1 MINAKSIL
9 WLKSSAIVF
18 WCLCSLPANGTTSI
32 KNPNE
37 VIFNCIEDDKSK
49 YFCTNVPVVNPTFI
63 LSLARLERK
72 KLSTYV
78 DAFRIMPALTN
89 LTKQTIKLAQIQLT
103 FFGEKSLSKIF
114 VINQKLI
121 PNSTSHTNLSY
132 LIRSDVPS
140 QALFY
145 NELLSTWK
153 NTSYDQFILELLE
166 VKYQE

>member
-1 MINAKSIL
+1 MHAKSVSR
-9 WLKSSAIVF
+9 LKFSAFVLL
-18 WCLCSLPANGTTSI
+18 CLCSLPANGTTSI

-37 VIFNCIEDDKSK
+37 VIFNCIEDEASK
-49 YFCTNVPVVNPTFI
+49 YFCTNVPVVNPTII

-89 LTKQTIKLAQIQLT
+89 LTKQTIKLAQIQLS
-103 FFGEKSLSKIF
+103 FFGKKDLSKIF
-114 VINQKLI
+114 IINQKLI

-153 NTSYDQFILELLE
+153 NTSYDQLILELLE
-166 VKYQE
+166 VKYKE

>member
-1 MINAKSIL
+1 MDANSVL
-9 WLKSSAIVF
+9 RLKFSALVLL
-18 WCLCSLPANGTTSI
+18 CLCSLPANGTTSI

-37 VIFNCIEDDKSK
+37 VIFNCIEDEASK
-49 YFCTNVPVVNPTFI
+49 YFCTNVPIVNPTII

-72 KLSTYV
+72 KLTTYV

-103 FFGEKSLSKIF
+103 FFGKKDLSKIF
-114 VINQKLI
+114 IINQKLI

>member
-1 MINAKSIL
+1 MHAKSVSR
-9 WLKSSAIVF
+9 LKFSAFVLL
-18 WCLCSLPANGTTSI
+18 CLCSLPANGTTSI

-37 VIFNCIEDDKSK
+37 VIFNCIEDEASK
-49 YFCTNVPVVNPTFI
+49 YFCTNVPVVNPTII

-103 FFGEKSLSKIF
+103 FFGKKDLSKIF
-114 VINQKLI
+114 IINQNLI

-153 NTSYDQFILELLE
+153 NTSYDQLILELLE

>member
-1 MINAKSIL
+1 MHAKSVFR
-9 WLKSSAIVF
+9 LKFSAFVLLG
-18 WCLCSLPANGTTSI
+18 LCSLPANGTTSI

-37 VIFNCIEDDKSK
+37 VIFNCIEDEASK
-49 YFCTNVPVVNPTFI
+49 YFCTNVPVVNPTII

-103 FFGEKSLSKIF
+103 FFGKKGLSKIF
-114 VINQKLI
+114 IINQKLI

-153 NTSYDQFILELLE
+153 NTSYDQLILELLE

>member
-1 MINAKSIL
+1 MNANSVFR
-9 WLKSSAIVF
+9 LKFSALVF
-18 WCLCSLPANGTTSI
+18 LCLCSLPANGTTSI

-37 VIFNCIEDDKSK
+37 VIFNCIEDEASK
-49 YFCTNVPVVNPTFI
+49 YFCTNVPIVNPTII

-72 KLSTYV
+72 KLTTYV

-103 FFGEKSLSKIF
+103 FFGNKDLSKIF
-114 VINQKLI
+114 IINQKLI

-153 NTSYDQFILELLE
+153 NTSYDQLILELLE

>member
-1 MINAKSIL
+1 MHAKSVSR
-9 WLKSSAIVF
+9 LKFSAFVLL
-18 WCLCSLPANGTTSI
+18 CLCSLPANGTTSI

-37 VIFNCIEDDKSK
+37 VIFNCIEDEASK
-49 YFCTNVPVVNPTFI
+49 YFCTNVPVVNPTII

-103 FFGEKSLSKIF
+103 FFGKKDLSKIF
-114 VINQKLI
+114 IINQKLI

-153 NTSYDQFILELLE
+153 NTSYDHLILELLE

>member
-1 MINAKSIL
+1 MNANSVFR
-9 WLKSSAIVF
+9 LKFSALVF
-18 WCLCSLPANGTTSI
+18 LCLCSLPANGTTSI

-37 VIFNCIEDDKSK
+37 VIFNCIEDEALK
-49 YFCTNVPVVNPTFI
+49 YFCTNVPIVNPTII

-72 KLSTYV
+72 KLTTYV

-103 FFGEKSLSKIF
+103 FFGNKDLSKIF
-114 VINQKLI
+114 IINQKLI

-153 NTSYDQFILELLE
+153 NTSYDQLILELLE

>member
-1 MINAKSIL
+1 MHAKSVL
-9 WLKSSAIVF
+9 RLKFSAFVLL
-18 WCLCSLPANGTTSI
+18 CLCSLPANGSTSI

-37 VIFNCIEDDKSK
+37 IIFNCIEDEASK
-49 YFCTNVPVVNPTFI
+49 YFCTNVPVVNPTII

-103 FFGEKSLSKIF
+103 FFGKKDLSKIF
-114 VINQKLI
+114 IINQKLI

-153 NTSYDQFILELLE
+153 NTSYDQLILELLE

>member
-1 MINAKSIL
+1 MHAKSVSR
-9 WLKSSAIVF
+9 LKFSAFVLL
-18 WCLCSLPANGTTSI
+18 CLCSLPANGTTSI

-37 VIFNCIEDDKSK
+37 VIFNCIEDEASK
-49 YFCTNVPVVNPTFI
+49 YFCTNVPVVNPTII

-103 FFGEKSLSKIF
+103 FFGKKDLSKIF
-114 VINQKLI
+114 IINQKLI

-153 NTSYDQFILELLE
+153 NTSYDQLILELLE
-166 VKYQE
+166 VKYKE

>member
-1 MINAKSIL
+1 MNAMSVSR
-9 WLKSSAIVF
+9 LKFSALVF
-18 WCLCSLPANGTTSI
+18 LCLCSFPANGTTSI

-37 VIFNCIEDDKSK
+37 VIFNCIEDEALK
-49 YFCTNVPVVNPTFI
+49 YFCTNVPVVNPTII

-89 LTKQTIKLAQIQLT
+89 LTKQNIKLAQIQLS
-103 FFGEKSLSKIF
+103 FFGKKDLSKIF
-114 VINQKLI
+114 IINQKLI

-153 NTSYDQFILELLE
+153 NTSYDQLILELLE
-166 VKYQE
+166 VKYKE

>member
-1 MINAKSIL
+1 MHAKSVFR
-9 WLKSSAIVF
+9 LKFSAFVLL
-18 WCLCSLPANGTTSI
+18 CLCSLPANGTTSI
-32 KNPNE
+32 KNPIE
-37 VIFNCIEDDKSK
+37 VIFNCIEDEASK
-49 YFCTNVPVVNPTFI
+49 YFCTNVPVVNPTII

-103 FFGEKSLSKIF
+103 FFGKKDLSKIF
-114 VINQKLI
+114 IINQKLI

-153 NTSYDQFILELLE
+153 NTSYDQLILELLE

>member
-1 MINAKSIL
+1 MHAKSVSR
-9 WLKSSAIVF
+9 LKFSAFVLL
-18 WCLCSLPANGTTSI
+18 CLCSLPANGTTSI

-37 VIFNCIEDDKSK
+37 VIFNCIEDEASK
-49 YFCTNVPVVNPTFI
+49 YFCTNVPVVNPTII

-89 LTKQTIKLAQIQLT
+89 LTKHTIKLAQIQLT
-103 FFGEKSLSKIF
+103 FFGKKDLSKIF
-114 VINQKLI
+114 IINQKLI

-153 NTSYDQFILELLE
+153 NTSYDQLILELLE

>member
-1 MINAKSIL
+1 MNANSVFR
-9 WLKSSAIVF
+9 LKFSALVF
-18 WCLCSLPANGTTSI
+18 LCLCSLPANGTTSI

-37 VIFNCIEDDKSK
+37 VIFNCIEDESSK
-49 YFCTNVPVVNPTFI
+49 YFCTNVPIVNPTII

-72 KLSTYV
+72 KLTTYV

-103 FFGEKSLSKIF
+103 FFGNKDLSKIF
-114 VINQKLI
+114 IINQKLI

-153 NTSYDQFILELLE
+153 NTSYDQLILELLE

>member
-1 MINAKSIL
+1 MHAKSVSR
-9 WLKSSAIVF
+9 LKFSAFVLL
-18 WCLCSLPANGTTSI
+18 CLCSLPANGTTSI

-37 VIFNCIEDDKSK
+37 IIFNCIEDEASK
-49 YFCTNVPVVNPTFI
+49 YFCTNVPVVNPTII

-103 FFGEKSLSKIF
+103 FFGKKDLSKIF
-114 VINQKLI
+114 IINQKLI

-153 NTSYDQFILELLE
+153 NTSYDQLILELLE

>member
-1 MINAKSIL
+1 MHAKSVSR
-9 WLKSSAIVF
+9 LKFSAFVLL
-18 WCLCSLPANGTTSI
+18 CLCSLPANGTTSI

-37 VIFNCIEDDKSK
+37 VIFNCIEDEASK
-49 YFCTNVPVVNPTFI
+49 YFCTNVPVVNPTII

-103 FFGEKSLSKIF
+103 FFGKNDLSKIF
-114 VINQKLI
+114 IINQKLI

-153 NTSYDQFILELLE
+153 NTSYDQLILELLE

>member
-1 MINAKSIL
+1 MNANSVFR
-9 WLKSSAIVF
+9 LKFSALVF
-18 WCLCSLPANGTTSI
+18 LCLCSLPANGTTSI

-37 VIFNCIEDDKSK
+37 VIFNCIEDEASK
-49 YFCTNVPVVNPTFI
+49 YFCTNVPIVNPTII

-72 KLSTYV
+72 KLTTYV

-103 FFGEKSLSKIF
+103 FFGKKDLSKIF
-114 VINQKLI
+114 IINQKLI

>member
-1 MINAKSIL
+1 MNANSVFR
-9 WLKSSAIVF
+9 LKFSALVF
-18 WCLCSLPANGTTSI
+18 LCLCSLPANGTTSI

-37 VIFNCIEDDKSK
+37 VIFNCIEDEALK
-49 YFCTNVPVVNPTFI
+49 YFCTNVPVVNPTII

-103 FFGEKSLSKIF
+103 FFGNKDLSKIF
-114 VINQKLI
+114 IINQKLI

-153 NTSYDQFILELLE
+153 NTSYDQLILELLE

>member
-1 MINAKSIL
+1 MHAKSVSR
-9 WLKSSAIVF
+9 LKFSAFVLL
-18 WCLCSLPANGTTSI
+18 CLCSLPANGTTSI

-37 VIFNCIEDDKSK
+37 VIFNCIEDEASK
-49 YFCTNVPVVNPTFI
+49 YFCTNVPVVNPTII

-103 FFGEKSLSKIF
+103 FFGKKDLSKVFI
-114 VINQKLI
+114 INQKLI

-153 NTSYDQFILELLE
+153 NTSYDQLILELLE

>member
-1 MINAKSIL
+1 MNANSVFR
-9 WLKSSAIVF
+9 LKFSALVF
-18 WCLCSLPANGTTSI
+18 LCLCSLPANGTTSI

-37 VIFNCIEDDKSK
+37 VIFNCIEDEASK
-49 YFCTNVPVVNPTFI
+49 YFCTNVPIVNPTII

-72 KLSTYV
+72 KLTTYV

-103 FFGEKSLSKIF
+103 FFGKKDLSKIF
-114 VINQKLI
+114 IINQKLI

-153 NTSYDQFILELLE
+153 NTSYDQLILELLE

>member
-1 MINAKSIL
+1 MHAKSVFR
-9 WLKSSAIVF
+9 LKISAFVLL
-18 WCLCSLPANGTTSI
+18 CLCSLPANGTTSI

-37 VIFNCIEDDKSK
+37 VIFNCIEDEASK
-49 YFCTNVPVVNPTFI
+49 YFCTNVPVVNPTII

-103 FFGEKSLSKIF
+103 FFGKNDLSKIF
-114 VINQKLI
+114 IINQKLI

-153 NTSYDQFILELLE
+153 NTSYDQLILELLE

>member
-1 MINAKSIL
+1 MHAKSVL
-9 WLKSSAIVF
+9 RLKFSAFVLL
-18 WCLCSLPANGTTSI
+18 CLCSLPANGTTSI

-37 VIFNCIEDDKSK
+37 IIFNCIEDEASK
-49 YFCTNVPVVNPTFI
+49 YFCTNVPVVNPTII

-89 LTKQTIKLAQIQLT
+89 LTKQNIKLAQIQLS
-103 FFGEKSLSKIF
+103 FFGKKDLSKIF
-114 VINQKLI
+114 IINQKLI

-153 NTSYDQFILELLE
+153 NTSYDQLILELLE
-166 VKYQE
+166 VKYKE